1 MDNGIFASPWGN
13 LLATLLGSTYNVP
26 NARVK
31 YSEINTNKPMGGPYR
46 APSAPL
52 AAYVLESNV
61 DLMAK
66 DLKLDPLEY
75 RLQNA
80 A

>member
-1 MDNGIFASPWGN
+1 
-13 LLATLLGSTYNVP
+13 
-26 NARVK
+26 
-31 YSEINTNKPMGGPYR
+31 MGGPYR

-66 DLKLDPLEY
+66 DLKLDPLEF

-80 A
+80 AETRDEMINGTQWPRLNIKACLERLKAHPL

>member
-1 MDNGIFASPWGN
+1 
-13 LLATLLGSTYNVP
+13 
-26 NARVK
+26 
-31 YSEINTNKPMGGPYR
+31 MGGPYR

-66 DLKLDPLEY
+66 DLKLDPLEL

-80 A
+80 AETGDEMINGSR